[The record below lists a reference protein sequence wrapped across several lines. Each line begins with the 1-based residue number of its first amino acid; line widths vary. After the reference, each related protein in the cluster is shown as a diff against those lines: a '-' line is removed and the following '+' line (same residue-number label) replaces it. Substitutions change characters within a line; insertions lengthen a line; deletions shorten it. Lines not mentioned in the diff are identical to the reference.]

1 MEQQTF
7 ISSSDYISK
16 AGLRVEPCLAGNSGT
31 QGDRVSILASAFV
44 TAESAIGSV
53 TNHTLSL
60 LAHSFRTEAA
70 VVNSDL
76 T

>member
-7 ISSSDYISK
+7 ISNSDYISK
-16 AGLRVEPCLAGNSGT
+16 AGLQMEPSLAGNSGT
-31 QGDRVSILASAFV
+31 QGNRVSILASAFV
-44 TAESAIGSV
+44 TAESPIANV

-60 LAHSFRTEAA
+60 LAHSFCTEAA